1 MNSSNL
7 KKRILT
13 SCILF
18 LFSILMI
25 LYDFILIYILIIFSV
40 LALIEFLSITNKI
53 FFNTFYRYL
62 SNILFSIYLLA
73 YCFFFIFFSNLIL
86 LKVILY
92 LLLFSCIASDI
103 GGYVFG
109 KVFKGPKITKIS
121 PNKTYAGSVGSI
133 LFTILILSSG
143 TIFYTN
149 NFSYLVIFISIL
161 ISLSCQAGDL
171 FFSFLKRLAKIKDTG
186 DLLPGHGGVL
196 DRIDSILIGVP
207 IGLLALIMFN

>member
-7 KKRILT
+7 KKRIFT
-13 SCILF
+13 ACILF

-25 LYDFILIYILIIFSV
+25 LNDFILIYTLIVFSV

-62 SNILFSIYLLA
+62 SNILFSTYLLA
-73 YCFFFIFFSNLIL
+73 YCFFFIFLSNLIY
-86 LKVILY
+86 LKMILF

-121 PNKTYAGSVGSI
+121 PNKTYAGTIGSI
-133 LFTILILSSG
+133 LFTLLVLSSG
-143 TIFYTN
+143 AIFYAN
-149 NFSYLVIFISIL
+149 NFSYSVIFISI
-161 ISLSCQAGDL
+161 IVSLSCQAGDL

-196 DRIDSILIGVP
+196 DRVDSILIGIP
-207 IGLLALIMFN
+207 AGFLALIIFN